1 MESTQ
6 NPRKLIRSWW
16 VYLLNGILFIVLG
29 IWMLTMPSES
39 LRTFSIIIGLIVG
52 LSGLTEVILSIYYRK
67 KHEEWVWN
75 ASGGALDLIIGA
87 LILFDPRVFLIL
99 ITVAISL
106 SLIVA
111 AIILIRSA
119 ILSKRERH
127 SSWSWKLGFGVV
139 ILLLAIVLMLQPEV
153 LAITMMFWMGI
164 SFISLGILRI
174 LLAFQMHS
182 ILKR

>member
-1 MESTQ
+1 MEATQ

-29 IWMLTMPSES
+29 TWMLTMPSES
-39 LRTFSIIIGLIVG
+39 FKTFSIIIGLIVG
-52 LSGLTEVILSIYYRK
+52 LGGLSEVILSFYYRK

-75 ASGGALDLIIGA
+75 ASGGVLDLVIGA
-87 LILFDPRVFLIL
+87 LILFDPKVFLIL

-119 ILSKRERH
+119 ILSKREGH
-127 SSWSWKLGFGVV
+127 SSWTWRLGFGVLL
-139 ILLLAIVLMLQPEV
+139 LLLAIVLILQPEV

-164 SFISLGILRI
+164 SFISLGILRV
-174 LLAFQMHS
+174 LMAFQMHS
-182 ILKR
+182 ILRK